1 MAAMTFFQNK
11 WLQRA
16 AWVVVGVLGLWAV
29 TWLAVPALVKYEVEK
44 VGSATLGR
52 SVTLG
57 RADFH
62 PWTLVLTLDDLSIA
76 GSKDTNSKDATPQ
89 VHIQRILLDA
99 ALWQSLRR
107 LAPVVDAISVDQPTI
122 KATYLGDGH
131 YDFDDVLAKLNTPS
145 DKSTGPTPRFAVYN
159 IALTGGAV
167 DLTDQ
172 ALKTTHTLRDLHLTL
187 PFLSNLDSQRSIQ
200 TLPHLAFKLN
210 GSSFDSAAQSTP
222 FAPSRKTDAQIR
234 LDHFDLAPYLAYL
247 PASLPVQLQ
256 GAVLSA
262 DLQLAFEETPK
273 LSVRLSGTVQADQLK
288 IANPQGE
295 KWLALDTLKV
305 TLDDLRPLEQ
315 SVKISNI
322 VLSAPVVDLR
332 RDAAGKLQFTSPATR
347 AVTTKIIA
355 ASAGASIAG
364 GTKGAENNAGW
375 KVSVA
380 KLALQDGTLRWSDA
394 STRPAAE
401 VALHGMAVEASA
413 ITWPFTQ
420 PLQFSALAQVD
431 GGGTASATPAEL
443 KLKGTATDVEANVD
457 ATLGGLPLA
466 LAAPYLANTLEA
478 RLSGQL
484 AADLQVHWQAAG
496 ALQVTAKQL
505 TLDRLALGD
514 TGADKAKVNTK
525 LNSKDGAKNQSVSP
539 TAPSALFSLRQLQFS
554 QAVVDVTAQRVQ
566 IGKLVLTEPR
576 TQVQRSTDGHW
587 MFERWLKTPATNA
600 ETKPS
605 PAKPASTPWAVSI
618 ADLAVEGGAL
628 SFLDQSTYQPVA
640 VDISALSV
648 QMKDLVPGSAKAS
661 PLTISARIGAEN
673 TRNVEPGR
681 LTYKGTLALQPL
693 AAVGQVDLL
702 HLPLHAFEPYFG
714 ASLNVDIVRADTSFK
729 GQVAYTASPTGPV
742 LKVKGDGTLEDFRAN
757 NGVGMVA
764 IQAAAPTV
772 ASSAPLGAAATAAA
786 VADASSEQAL
796 LRWKLLNLRGLD
808 VSVSPASPTT
818 VDVKETALSDFYA
831 RLVLNENGRLNLQ
844 DLVKPSPAD
853 ATATNTVAASAAVS
867 GVSAPKDIKNVPEPG
882 GAVVRFGG
890 ISLVN
895 GRVLFTD
902 HFIKPNYS
910 ANLSALTGRLGA
922 FASVPVAGA
931 VQMADL
937 ELRGR
942 VGDSAVLEILG
953 KLNPLAKPLA
963 LDIKSKVT
971 DLELPGLS
979 PYSVFYVGHG
989 IERGKLSIDVHYV
1002 VLPNGQLTATN
1013 SIILNQLIFGEQVA
1027 GAPSSLPVKLAVA
1040 LLADSNGVINLDLPL
1055 SGSLND
1061 PQFRIGPVIFKILGN
1076 LITKAITSPFSLLAH
1091 AFGGGADALGTVN
1104 FPLGSAALTPEARE
1118 SLDKVAKA
1126 LTDRPT
1132 LKLTVVGSA
1141 SLNAERDAL
1150 QREKLRRRVEAE
1162 KRRNAVLQGT
1172 SLAAPKE
1179 EGDAGEADPPADTA
1193 VSDTEYP
1200 TLLKAIYKRA
1210 NFPKP
1215 RNALGLAKDLP
1226 VPEMEQLLLANMP
1239 ADDDAIRQLAIQR
1252 GVAVRDYLAVKQLP
1266 LDRLF
1271 LGASKTVDEGTGWK
1285 PQAELQLAM
1294 P

>member
-1 MAAMTFFQNK
+1 MTFFQNK
-11 WLQRA
+11 WLRRA
-16 AWVVVGVLGLWAV
+16 AWSVAGLLGVWAV
-29 TWLAVPALVKYEVEK
+29 TWLAVPAAVKYGVEK
-44 VGSATLGR
+44 VGSDTLGR
-52 SVTLG
+52 TVTLG

-62 PWTLVLTLDDLSIA
+62 PWTLRLTLDDLSVAPA
-76 GSKDTNSKDATPQ
+76 GASAAGGKPQ

-107 LAPVVDAISVDQPTI
+107 LAPVVDAIALDQPTI
-122 KATYLGDGH
+122 TASYLGDGH

-145 DKSTGPTPRFAVYN
+145 DKPAGTPPSFAVYN
-159 IALTGGAV
+159 ISLKGGAV

-172 ALKTTHTLRDLHLTL
+172 ALKTTHTLRDLDLTL
-187 PFLSNLDSQRSIQ
+187 PFLSNLDSQRTIQ
-200 TLPHLAFKLN
+200 TEPYLAFKLN
-210 GSSFDSAAQSTP
+210 GSSFDSAAQSIP
-222 FAPSRKTDAQIR
+222 FDPSRKTHARIR
-234 LDHFDLAPYLAYL
+234 LDQLDLAPYLAYL
-247 PASLPVQLQ
+247 PTSLPVQVQ
-256 GAVLSA
+256 GAVLSG
-262 DLQLAFEETPK
+262 DLQLAFEQTPK
-273 LSVRLSGTVQADQLK
+273 ISVVVSGTVQAKQLQ

-295 KWLALDTLKV
+295 KWLALDNLKV
-305 TLDDLRPLEQ
+305 GLDELRPLEQ
-315 SVKISNI
+315 IVKISEI
-322 VLSAPVVDLR
+322 TLSAPVADLR
-332 RDAAGKLQFTSPATR
+332 RNAAGQLQFTLPAKTEV
-347 AVTTKIIA
+347 ATKKVA
-355 ASAGASIAG
+355 ATADEISAN
-364 GTKGAENNAGW
+364 GTKDIKNDAGW
-375 KVSVA
+375 TVSVA

-401 VALHGMAVEASA
+401 VALRGMAVEASA
-413 ITWPFTQ
+413 ITWPFAQ
-420 PLQFSALAQVD
+420 PLAFNVSAQVD
-431 GGGTASATPAEL
+431 GGGTGSTPAEL
-443 KLKGTATDVEANVD
+443 KLTGTATDQEANVN

-466 LAAPYLANTLEA
+466 IAAPYLANTLEP

-484 AADLQVHWQAAG
+484 GADLQVHWQASG
-496 ALQVTAKQL
+496 PLQVTAKQL
-505 TLDRLALGD
+505 TLDRLALGEIP
-514 TGADKAKVNTK
+514 AKGKQVAT
-525 LNSKDGAKNQSVSP
+525 S
-539 TAPSALFSLRQLQFS
+539 LFSLRQLQLN

-566 IGKLVLTEPR
+566 IGKLLLTEPR
-576 TQVQRSTDGHW
+576 TKVERNTDGQW
-587 MFERWLKTPATNA
+587 MFERWLKAAVAAPADTQPG
-600 ETKPS
+600 K
-605 PAKPASTPWAVSI
+605 PWAVSI
-618 ADLAVEGGAL
+618 ADLSLEGGVL
-628 SFLDQSTYQPVA
+628 SFLDQSTYQPA
-640 VDISALSV
+640 ALDISALSV

-661 PLTISARIGAEN
+661 PLNISARIGAEN
-673 TRNVEPGR
+673 TRNTEPGR
-681 LTYKGTLALQPL
+681 LVYKGTLALQPL

-702 HLPLHAFEPYFG
+702 HLPLHALEPYFG

-729 GQVAYTASPTGPV
+729 GQVAYTASPAGPV
-742 LKVKGDGTLEDFRAN
+742 LKLKGDGTLEDFRAN

-764 IQAAAPTV
+764 IQASAAAPAA
-772 ASSAPLGAAATAAA
+772 ASSAPLGAAATAAK

-808 VSVSPASPTT
+808 VSMSPTSPTT

-844 DLVKPSPAD
+844 DLVKPSPAE
-853 ATATNTVAASAAVS
+853 TASAAKIVAATAPAIS
-867 GVSAPKDIKNVPEPG
+867 ASAPKDTKAQAEPG

-902 HFIKPNYS
+902 YFIKPNYS

-953 KLNPLAKPLA
+953 QLNPLAKPLA

-971 DLELPGLS
+971 DLELPSLS

-1013 SIILNQLIFGEQVA
+1013 SIILNQLTFGEQVP

-1076 LITKAITSPFSLLAH
+1076 LITKAITAPFSLLAN

-1104 FPLGSAALTPEARE
+1104 FPLGSAALNPEARE
-1118 SLDKVAKA
+1118 GLDKVAKA
-1126 LTDRPT
+1126 LTDRPA

-1150 QREKLRRRVEAE
+1150 QREKLQRRVESE
-1162 KRRNAVLQGT
+1162 KRRNTTLKGT
-1172 SLAAPKE
+1172 PLAAPRE
-1179 EGDAGEADPPADTA
+1179 EGDGSAPDEAATI
-1193 VSDTEYP
+1193 VSDAEYP
-1200 TLLKAIYKRA
+1200 VLLKAIYKRA
-1210 NFPKP
+1210 SFPKP
-1215 RNALGLAKDLP
+1215 RNALGLVKDLP

-1239 ADDDAIRQLAIQR
+1239 ADEDAIRQLAIQR
-1252 GVAVRDYLAVKQLP
+1252 GVAVRDYLAAQQLP

-1271 LGASKTVDEGTGWK
+1271 LGASKTVDEGTGFK
-1285 PQAELQLAM
+1285 PQADLQLAM

>member
-1 MAAMTFFQNK
+1 MTFSKNK
-11 WLQRA
+11 WVRRA
-16 AWVVVGVLGLWAV
+16 AWVVAGVLGLWAA
-29 TWLAVPALVKYEVEK
+29 TWMVVPALVKYGVEK
-44 VGSATLGR
+44 IGSDTLGR
-52 SVTLG
+52 AVTLG

-62 PWTLVLTLDDLSIA
+62 PWTLVLTLDDLAIA
-76 GSKDTNSKDATPQ
+76 SASATDTTPQ
-89 VHIQRILLDA
+89 VHIQRIVLDA

-122 KATYLGDGH
+122 RATYRGGGR
-131 YDFDDVLAKLNTPS
+131 YDFDDLLAKLNTPS
-145 DKSTGPTPRFAVYN
+145 DRPKGAPVRFAVYN

-167 DLTDQ
+167 DVTDLT
-172 ALKTTHTLRDLHLTL
+172 LKTTHTLRDLHLTL

-210 GSSFDSAAQSTP
+210 GSSFDSDAQSTP

-234 LDHFDLAPYLAYL
+234 LDHIDLAPYLAYL

-262 DLQLAFEETPK
+262 DLQLAFEQTPK
-273 LSVRLSGTVQADQLK
+273 MSVKLSGTVQANQIK

-295 KWLALDTLKV
+295 QWMALDTLKL
-305 TLDDLRPLEQ
+305 TLDELRPLEQ
-315 SVKISNI
+315 SVRISEI

-332 RDAAGKLQFTSPATR
+332 RDAAGKLQFASP
-347 AVTTKIIA
+347 VNTTKIIA
-355 ASAGASIAG
+355 ADADTASAKGIKSIKNDA
-364 GTKGAENNAGW
+364 AW
-375 KVSVA
+375 KVTVA

-394 STRPAAE
+394 STRPSAE
-401 VALHGMAVEASA
+401 VALRGVAAQASA

-420 PLQFSALAQVD
+420 PLAFTASAQVD
-431 GGGTASATPAEL
+431 VGTTATPAAL
-443 KLKGTATDVEANVD
+443 KLSGTATDVEGNVD
-457 ATLGGLPLA
+457 VTLGGLPLA
-466 LAAPYLANTLEA
+466 IAAPYLAHILEP

-484 AADLQVHWQAAG
+484 GADLQVHWQAWG
-496 ALQVTAKQL
+496 ALQVTAKQV
-505 TLDRLALGD
+505 TLDQLVLGAVGG
-514 TGADKAKVNTK
+514 TPAVHPVKGKGGA
-525 LNSKDGAKNQSVSP
+525 SS
-539 TAPSALFSLRQLQFS
+539 LFSLRQLQIS

-576 TQVQRSTDGHW
+576 THLERSADGYW
-587 MFERWLKTPATNA
+587 MFERWLKVSADA
-600 ETKPS
+600 KPS
-605 PAKPASTPWAVSI
+605 APGTPWTVGI
-618 ADLAVEGGAL
+618 ADLAVDGGAL

-640 VDISALSV
+640 IDITALSV
-648 QMKDLVPGSAKAS
+648 QLKDLVPGSATAS
-661 PLTISARIGAEN
+661 PITLSARIGAEN

-681 LTYKGTLALQPL
+681 LSYNGTLALQPL
-693 AAVGQVDLL
+693 AAVGQVDVL

-714 ASLNVDIVRADTSFK
+714 ASLNVDIIRADTSFK
-729 GQVAYTASPTGPV
+729 GRVDYTASPAGPV
-742 LKVKGDGTLEDFRAN
+742 LQVKGDATLEDFRAN
-757 NGVGMVA
+757 NGVAMVA
-764 IQAAAPTV
+764 IQAAAPKA

-808 VSVSPASPTT
+808 VSLSPTHPT
-818 VDVKETALSDFYA
+818 AVDVKETALSDFYA

-844 DLVKPSPAD
+844 DLVKPSPTEIPD
-853 ATATNTVAASAAVS
+853 AINKVAAGADSESAGAL
-867 GVSAPKDIKNVPEPG
+867 KNVKNRPEKG

-895 GRVLFTD
+895 GRVLFSD
-902 HFIKPNYS
+902 RFIKPNYS

-922 FASVPVAGA
+922 FASVPEAGA

-942 VGDSAVLEILG
+942 VGDSAALEILG
-953 KLNPLAKPLA
+953 QLNPLAKPLA

-1002 VLPNGQLTATN
+1002 VLPNGQLTASN
-1013 SIILNQLIFGEQVA
+1013 SIILNQLTFGEQVP

-1040 LLADSNGVINLDLPL
+1040 LLADRNGVINLDLPL

-1061 PQFRIGPVIFKILGN
+1061 PQFRIGPVVFKILGN
-1076 LITKAITSPFSLLAH
+1076 LITQAVTAPFSLLAH
-1091 AFGGGADALGTVN
+1091 AFGGSANTLGSVN
-1104 FPLGSAALTPEARE
+1104 FPLGSTALTAEARE
-1118 SLDKVAKA
+1118 GLDKVAKA
-1126 LTDRPT
+1126 LTERPT

-1141 SLNAERDAL
+1141 SLDAERDAL

-1162 KRRNAVLQGT
+1162 KRRNTVLQGT
-1172 SLAAPKE
+1172 ALEIPKE
-1179 EGDAGEADPPADTA
+1179 EGDSSADDASADPA
-1193 VSDTEYP
+1193 VSDTEYA
-1200 TLLKAIYKRA
+1200 TLLKAIYQRA
-1210 NFPKP
+1210 NIPKP
-1215 RNALGLAKDLP
+1215 RNALGRVKDLP
-1226 VPEMEQLLLANMP
+1226 LPEMEQLLLVNMP
-1239 ADDDAIRQLAIQR
+1239 ADEDAIRQLAIQR
-1252 GVAVRDYLAVKQLP
+1252 GVAVRDYLAARQLP

-1271 LGASKTVDEGTGWK
+1271 LGASKTVDAGSNWK
-1285 PQAELQLAM
+1285 PQADLQLAT

>member
-1 MAAMTFFQNK
+1 MTFFQNK
-11 WLQRA
+11 WLRHA
-16 AWVVVGVLGLWAV
+16 AWVVAGVLGLWTV
-29 TWLAVPALVKYEVEK
+29 TWLAVPALVKYGVEK
-44 VGSATLGR
+44 MGSDTLGR
-52 SVTLG
+52 TVTLG

-62 PWTLVLTLDDLSIA
+62 PWTLVLTLDDLSVASA
-76 GSKDTNSKDATPQ
+76 GADASAKDATPQ
-89 VHIQRILLDA
+89 VHIKRILLDA

-107 LAPVVDAISVDQPTI
+107 LAPVVDAVSLDQPTI

-145 DKSTGPTPRFAVYN
+145 DKPAGAPPHFAVYN
-159 IALTGGAV
+159 IAITGGAV

-172 ALKTTHTLRDLHLTL
+172 ALKTTHTLRDLHLSL
-187 PFLSNLDSQRSIQ
+187 PFLSNLDSQRSVQ

-273 LSVRLSGTVQADQLK
+273 LSVKLSGTVQADQLK

-305 TLDDLRPLEQ
+305 TLDELRPLEQ
-315 SVKISNI
+315 SVKISEI
-322 VLSAPVVDLR
+322 ALSAPVVDLR
-332 RDAAGKLQFTSPATR
+332 RDAAGNLQFTSPAK
-347 AVTTKIIA
+347 TTKTIA
-355 ASAGASIAG
+355 TSAGKSSASGIKD
-364 GTKGAENNAGW
+364 TENDAGW

-380 KLALQDGTLRWSDA
+380 KLALQDGTLRWLDA

-401 VALHGMAVEASA
+401 VALHGVTVDASA

-420 PLQFSALAQVD
+420 PLAFTASAQVD
-431 GGGTASATPAEL
+431 GGGAASATPAEL
-443 KLKGTATDVEANVD
+443 KLSGTTTDVEANVD
-457 ATLGGLPLA
+457 AALGGLPLA
-466 LAAPYLANTLEA
+466 LAAPYLANTLEP

-484 AADLQVHWQAAG
+484 GADLQVHWQAAG
-496 ALQVTAKQL
+496 ALQVTARQL
-505 TLDRLALGD
+505 TLDRLALGE
-514 TGADKAKVNTK
+514 TGTDNTK
-525 LNSKDGAKNQSVSP
+525 TKDATKDKSKSKA
-539 TAPSALFSLRQLQFS
+539 APSALFSLRQLQLS

-576 TQVQRSTDGHW
+576 TKVERSTDGHW
-587 MFERWLKTPATNA
+587 MFERWLKPPAAHAEAKSTPAA
-600 ETKPS
+600 
-605 PAKPASTPWAVSI
+605 PASAPWAVSI
-618 ADLAVEGGAL
+618 ADLALEGGAL

-673 TRNVEPGR
+673 SRNVEPGR
-681 LTYKGTLALQPL
+681 LAYKGTLALQPL

-729 GQVAYTASPTGPV
+729 GQVAYTASPAGPV

-757 NGVGMVA
+757 NGVAMVA
-764 IQAAAPTV
+764 IQAAAPT
-772 ASSAPLGAAATAAA
+772 APSSAPLGAAATAAA

-844 DLVKPSPAD
+844 DLVKPSA
-853 ATATNTVAASAAVS
+853 AETASAANTVAVSAAAS
-867 GVSAPKDIKNVPEPG
+867 SASAPKDLKKEAEPG

-1013 SIILNQLIFGEQVA
+1013 SIILNQLTFGEQVP

-1076 LITKAITSPFSLLAH
+1076 LITKAITAPFSLLAH

-1104 FPLGSAALTPEARE
+1104 FPLGSAALTPEAR
-1118 SLDKVAKA
+1118 SGLDKVAKA
-1126 LTDRPT
+1126 LTERPT

-1162 KRRNAVLQGT
+1162 KRRNTVLQGT
-1172 SLAAPKE
+1172 SLAAPKD
-1179 EGDAGEADPPADTA
+1179 EGDTGAEDALADPA
-1193 VSDTEYP
+1193 VSDAEYA

-1215 RNALGLAKDLP
+1215 RNALGLVKDLP

-1252 GVAVRDYLAVKQLP
+1252 GVAVRDYLATQQLP

-1285 PQAELQLAM
+1285 PQADLQLAM

>member
-1 MAAMTFFQNK
+1 MTFIQNK
-11 WLQRA
+11 WLRRA
-16 AWVVVGVLGLWAV
+16 AWGVAGLLGLWAV
-29 TWLAVPALVKYEVEK
+29 TWLAVPALVKYEVERI
-44 VGSATLGR
+44 GSATLGR
-52 SVTLG
+52 TVTVG

-62 PWTLVLTLDDLSIA
+62 PWTLLLTLDDLSIA
-76 GSKDTNSKDATPQ
+76 SAKDATPQ
-89 VHIQRILLDA
+89 VHIQRVLLDA
-99 ALWQSLRR
+99 ALWQSIRR
-107 LAPVVDAISVDQPTI
+107 LAPVVDAIAVDQPTI

-131 YDFDDVLAKLNTPS
+131 YDFDDVLARLNTPS
-145 DKSTGPTPRFAVYN
+145 DKPAGAPPSFAIYN
-159 IALTGGAV
+159 IALKGGSV

-172 ALKTTHTLRDLHLTL
+172 TFKTTHTLRDLNLNL
-187 PFLSNLDSQRSIQ
+187 PFLSNLDSQRAIQ
-200 TLPHLAFKLN
+200 TEPHLAFKLN
-210 GSSFDSAAQSTP
+210 GSSFDSAAQSIP
-222 FAPSRKTDAQIR
+222 FDPSRKTHARIR
-234 LDHFDLAPYLAYL
+234 LDQLDLSPYLAYL

-256 GAVLSA
+256 GAVLSG
-262 DLQLAFEETPK
+262 DLQFAFEQTPK
-273 LSVRLSGTVQADQLK
+273 MSVVLSGTVQAEHLK
-288 IANPQGE
+288 IANPQGD
-295 KWLALDTLKV
+295 KWLALDSLKV
-305 TLDDLRPLEQ
+305 ALDELRPLER
-315 SVKISNI
+315 SVKISEI
-322 VLSAPVVDLR
+322 ALGAPVVDLR
-332 RDAAGKLQFTSPATR
+332 RDAAGQLQFTSPA
-347 AVTTKIIA
+347 KIESTIKKVAAPADA
-355 ASAGASIAG
+355 ASASAAKDSKDE
-364 GTKGAENNAGW
+364 TGW

-394 STRPAAE
+394 STRPTAE
-401 VALHGMAVEASA
+401 AALHGVALEASA

-420 PLQFSALAQVD
+420 PLAFNASAQVE
-431 GGGTASATPAEL
+431 GGTASTTPADL
-443 KLKGTATDVEANVD
+443 KLSGTATDVEATVD

-466 LAAPYLANTLEA
+466 IAAPYLANTLES

-484 AADLQVHWQAAG
+484 GADLQVHWQAAG
-496 ALQVTAKQL
+496 ALLVTAKQL
-505 TLDRLALGD
+505 TLDRLALGE
-514 TGADKAKVNTK
+514 TPAKGKVAA
-525 LNSKDGAKNQSVSP
+525 SS
-539 TAPSALFSLRQLQFS
+539 LFSLRQLQLS
-554 QAVVDVTAQRVQ
+554 QAVVDVSAQRVQ

-576 TQVQRSTDGHW
+576 TKVERSTDGHW
-587 MFERWLKTPATNA
+587 MFERWLKTPAA
-600 ETKPS
+600 SADPKLS
-605 PAKPASTPWAVSI
+605 RPAPASAPWSVSI
-618 ADLAVEGGAL
+618 ADLALDGGAL
-628 SFLDQSTYQPVA
+628 SYLDQSTYQPVA
-640 VDISALSV
+640 MDISALSV

-661 PLTISARIGAEN
+661 PLNISARIGAEN
-673 TRNVEPGR
+673 TRNTEPGR
-681 LTYKGTLALQPL
+681 LAFKGTLALQPL
-693 AAVGQVDLL
+693 AVVGQVDLL
-702 HLPLHAFEPYFG
+702 HLPLHALEPYFG

-729 GQVAYTASPTGPV
+729 GQVAYTASPAGPV

-757 NGVGMVA
+757 NGVAMVA
-764 IQAAAPTV
+764 IQASAPAAP
-772 ASSAPLGAAATAAA
+772 SSAPLGAAATAAK

-796 LRWKLLNLRGLD
+796 LRWKLLNLRGVD
-808 VSVSPASPTT
+808 VSMSPTSPTT

-853 ATATNTVAASAAVS
+853 TASATKKVAATAPAISA
-867 GVSAPKDIKNVPEPG
+867 SAPKDIKTETEPG

-902 HFIKPNYS
+902 YFIKPNYS

-922 FASVPVAGA
+922 FASVPVAGT

-953 KLNPLAKPLA
+953 QLNPLAKPLA

-971 DLELPGLS
+971 DLELPSLS

-1013 SIILNQLIFGEQVA
+1013 SIVLNQLTFGEQVP

-1076 LITKAITSPFSLLAH
+1076 LITKAITAPFSLLTH

-1104 FPLGSAALTPEARE
+1104 FPLGSAALGPDARAG
-1118 SLDKVAKA
+1118 LDKVAKA

-1150 QREKLRRRVEAE
+1150 QREKLQRRVEAE
-1162 KRRNAVLQGT
+1162 KRRNTTLKGT
-1172 SLAAPKE
+1172 PLEAPKE
-1179 EGDAGEADPPADTA
+1179 EGDGSAPDDPATTA
-1193 VSDTEYP
+1193 VSDAEYP
-1200 TLLKAIYKRA
+1200 ALLKAIYKRA
-1210 NFPKP
+1210 SFPKP
-1215 RNALGLAKDLP
+1215 RNALGLVKDLP

-1239 ADDDAIRQLAIQR
+1239 ADGDAIRQLAVQR
-1252 GVAVRDYLAVKQLP
+1252 GVAVRDYLAAKQLP

-1271 LGASKTVDEGTGWK
+1271 LGASKTVDEGSGWK
-1285 PQAELQLAM
+1285 PQADLQLAM

>member
-1 MAAMTFFQNK
+1 MGAMTFFQNK
-11 WLQRA
+11 WLRRA
-16 AWVVVGVLGLWAV
+16 AWSVAGLLGLWAV
-29 TWLAVPALVKYEVEK
+29 TWLAVPAAVKYGVEK
-44 VGSATLGR
+44 FGSDTLGR
-52 SVTLG
+52 TVTLG

-62 PWTLVLTLDDLSIA
+62 PWTLRLTLDDLSVA
-76 GSKDTNSKDATPQ
+76 SASGGKPQ

-107 LAPVVDAISVDQPTI
+107 LAPVVDAIAIDQPTI
-122 KATYLGDGH
+122 TTTYLGDGH

-145 DKSTGPTPRFAVYN
+145 DQPAGAPPSFAVYN
-159 IALTGGAV
+159 IALKGGAV

-172 ALKTTHTLRDLHLTL
+172 TRTTTHTLRDLDLTL
-187 PFLSNLDSQRSIQ
+187 PFLSNLDSQRTIQ
-200 TLPHLAFKLN
+200 TEPHLAFKLN
-210 GSSFDSAAQSTP
+210 GSSFDSAAQSIP
-222 FAPSRKTDAQIR
+222 FDPSRKTHARIR
-234 LDHFDLAPYLAYL
+234 LDQLDLAPYLAYL
-247 PASLPVQLQ
+247 PTSLPVQVQ
-256 GAVLSA
+256 GAVLSG
-262 DLQLAFEETPK
+262 DLQLAFEQTPK
-273 LSVRLSGTVQADQLK
+273 MSVVLSGTVQADQLQ
-288 IANPQGE
+288 IANPLGE

-305 TLDDLRPLEQ
+305 ALDELRPLEH
-315 SVKISNI
+315 SVKISEI
-322 VLSAPVVDLR
+322 TLSAPVVDLR
-332 RDAAGKLQFTSPATR
+332 RNAAGQLQFTAPAKTES
-347 AVTTKIIA
+347 TTKKVA
-355 ASAGASIAG
+355 ATADGISAS
-364 GTKGAENNAGW
+364 GTKDVKNDAGW
-375 KVSVA
+375 TVSVA
-380 KLALQDGTLRWSDA
+380 KLALGDGTLRWSDA
-394 STRPAAE
+394 STQPRAE
-401 VALHGMAVEASA
+401 VALRGMAVQASA
-413 ITWPFTQ
+413 ITWPFAQ
-420 PLQFSALAQVD
+420 PLEFNASAQVD
-431 GGGTASATPAEL
+431 GGGTGTAPAEL
-443 KLKGTATDVEANVD
+443 KLTGTATDQEANVD

-466 LAAPYLANTLEA
+466 LAAPYLANTLEP
-478 RLSGQL
+478 RLSGEL
-484 AADLQVHWQAAG
+484 GADLQVHWQASG
-496 ALQVTAKQL
+496 PLKVTAKQL
-505 TLDRLALGD
+505 TLDRLALGEIP
-514 TGADKAKVNTK
+514 AKGKVPAA
-525 LNSKDGAKNQSVSP
+525 S
-539 TAPSALFSLRQLQFS
+539 LFSLRQLQVS
-554 QAVVDVTAQRVQ
+554 QAVVDVPAQRVQ
-566 IGKLVLTEPR
+566 IGKLLLTEPR
-576 TQVQRSTDGHW
+576 TKVERNTEGKW
-587 MFERWLKTPATNA
+587 MVEQWLKAPAA
-600 ETKPS
+600 AAA
-605 PAKPASTPWAVSI
+605 PADTQPGKPWAVSI
-618 ADLAVEGGAL
+618 ADFALEGGVL
-628 SFLDQSTYQPVA
+628 SFLDQFTYQPA
-640 VDISALSV
+640 ALDISALSV
-648 QMKDLVPGSAKAS
+648 QMKDLVPGSATAQ
-661 PLTISARIGAEN
+661 PLAVSARIGAEN
-673 TRNVEPGR
+673 TRNTEPGR

-702 HLPLHAFEPYFG
+702 HLPLHALEPYFG

-729 GQVAYTASPTGPV
+729 GQVAYTASPAGPV
-742 LKVKGDGTLEDFRAN
+742 LKLKGDGTLEDFRAN

-764 IQAAAPTV
+764 MQAAAAAPAA

-808 VSVSPASPTT
+808 VSMSPTSPTT

-844 DLVKPSPAD
+844 DLVKPSPAEAA
-853 ATATNTVAASAAVS
+853 ATKTVAATAPSISA
-867 GVSAPKDIKNVPEPG
+867 SAPKDIKPEAEPG

-902 HFIKPNYS
+902 YFIKPNYS

-953 KLNPLAKPLA
+953 QLNPLAKPLA

-971 DLELPGLS
+971 DLELPSLS

-989 IERGKLSIDVHYV
+989 IERGKLSVDVHYV

-1013 SIILNQLIFGEQVA
+1013 SIILNQLTFGEQVP

-1076 LITKAITSPFSLLAH
+1076 LITKAITAPFSLLAH

-1104 FPLGSAALTPEARE
+1104 FPLGSAALDTEARAG
-1118 SLDKVAKA
+1118 LDKVAKA
-1126 LTDRPT
+1126 LTERPT

-1150 QREKLRRRVEAE
+1150 QRERLQRRVEAE
-1162 KRRNAVLQGT
+1162 KRRNTVVQGAP
-1172 SLAAPKE
+1172 LAAPKE
-1179 EGDAGEADPPADTA
+1179 DGDDNSAEALAATT
-1193 VSDTEYP
+1193 VSEAEYP
-1200 TLLKAIYKRA
+1200 DLLKAIYKRA

-1215 RNALGLAKDLP
+1215 RNALGLVKDLP

-1239 ADDDAIRQLAIQR
+1239 ADEDAIRQLAVQR
-1252 GVAVRDYLAVKQLP
+1252 GVAVRDYLAAKPLP

-1271 LGASKTVDEGTGWK
+1271 LGASKTVDEGKGFK
-1285 PQAELQLAM
+1285 PQADLQLAM

>member
-1 MAAMTFFQNK
+1 MTFFQNK
-11 WLQRA
+11 WLRRA
-16 AWVVVGVLGLWAV
+16 AWVVAGVLGLWAI

-57 RADFH
+57 RVDFH
-62 PWTLVLTLDDLSIA
+62 PWTLVLTLDDLAIA
-76 GSKDTNSKDATPQ
+76 GAQDAKPQ

-107 LAPVVDAISVDQPTI
+107 LAPVVDAITVDQPTI
-122 KATYLGDGH
+122 HATYLGDGH

-145 DKSTGPTPRFAVYN
+145 DKPAGAPPSFAVYN
-159 IALTGGAV
+159 IALTGGAL

-172 ALKTTHTLRDLHLTL
+172 TRKTTHTLRDVNLTL

-273 LSVRLSGTVQADQLK
+273 MSVKLSGTVQADQLK

-305 TLDDLRPLEQ
+305 TLDELRPLEQ
-315 SVKISNI
+315 SVKISDI
-322 VLSAPVVDLR
+322 TLSAPVVDLR

-347 AVTTKIIA
+347 TETTKIIA
-355 ASAGASIAG
+355 ASAGASSAS
-364 GTKGAENNAGW
+364 GTKDAENDAGW

-401 VALHGMAVEASA
+401 VALHGVAVEASA
-413 ITWPFTQ
+413 IAWPFTL
-420 PLQFSALAQVD
+420 PLQFTASAQVD

-443 KLKGTATDVEANVD
+443 TLKGTATDVEANVD
-457 ATLGGLPLA
+457 ASLGGLPLA
-466 LAAPYLANTLEA
+466 LAAPYLANTLEP

-484 AADLQVHWQAAG
+484 AADLQVQWQAAG

-505 TLDRLALGD
+505 TLDRLALGE
-514 TGADKAKVNTK
+514 TGADMTKDNTKVNTK
-525 LNSKDGAKNQSVSP
+525 DSAKNKSKSP
-539 TAPSALFSLRQLQFS
+539 AAPPALFSLRQLQLS

-587 MFERWLKTPATNA
+587 MFERWLKTPAANA

-618 ADLAVEGGAL
+618 ADLALEGGAL
-628 SFLDQSTYQPVA
+628 SFLDQSAYQPVA

-661 PLTISARIGAEN
+661 PLAISARIGAEN

-693 AAVGQVDLL
+693 AAVGQVELL

-729 GQVAYTASPTGPV
+729 GQVAYTASPAGPV

-764 IQAAAPTV
+764 IQAAAPKA
-772 ASSAPLGAAATAAA
+772 ASSAPLGAAASAAA

-808 VSVSPASPTT
+808 VSLSPASPTT

-853 ATATNTVAASAAVS
+853 AAPATNTVAASAGAL
-867 GVSAPKDIKNVPEPG
+867 GASAQKDAKKEADSG

-942 VGDSAVLEILG
+942 VADSAVLEIVG

-971 DLELPGLS
+971 DMELPALS

-1013 SIILNQLIFGEQVA
+1013 SIILNQLTFGEQVP

-1076 LITKAITSPFSLLAH
+1076 LITKAITAPFSLLAH

-1104 FPLGSAALTPEARE
+1104 FPLGSAALDPEARAG
-1118 SLDKVAKA
+1118 LDKVAKA

-1150 QREKLRRRVEAE
+1150 QREKLRARVAAE
-1162 KRRNAVLQGT
+1162 KRRNTTLQGT
-1172 SLAAPKE
+1172 PLAAPKE
-1179 EGDAGEADPPADTA
+1179 EGDTSEVAAPADPA
-1193 VSDTEYP
+1193 VSDAEYA

-1215 RNALGLAKDLP
+1215 RNALGLTKDLP

-1239 ADDDAIRQLAIQR
+1239 ADDDAIRQLAVQR
-1252 GVAVRDYLAVKQLP
+1252 GVAVRDYLAGKQLP

-1271 LGASKTVDEGTGWK
+1271 LGASKTVDGGTGWK
-1285 PQAELQLAM
+1285 PQADLQLAM